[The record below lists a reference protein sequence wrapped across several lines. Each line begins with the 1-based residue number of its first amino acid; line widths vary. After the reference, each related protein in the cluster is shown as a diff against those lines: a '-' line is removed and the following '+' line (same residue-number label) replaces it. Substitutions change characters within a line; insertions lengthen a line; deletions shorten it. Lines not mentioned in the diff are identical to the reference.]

1 MNNRLAVHIIDTV
14 ANLPDEK
21 NAISLC
27 QRKVVGNDSLEK
39 LAARDTEIGYQF
51 FFMSTECFASKA
63 AAKQPQSTLTMELT
77 A

>member
-1 MNNRLAVHIIDTV
+1 MHDRLTVHIIDTV

-39 LAARDTEIGYQF
+39 LAARDTEIGYQ
-51 FFMSTECFASKA
+51 
-63 AAKQPQSTLTMELT
+63 
-77 A
+77 